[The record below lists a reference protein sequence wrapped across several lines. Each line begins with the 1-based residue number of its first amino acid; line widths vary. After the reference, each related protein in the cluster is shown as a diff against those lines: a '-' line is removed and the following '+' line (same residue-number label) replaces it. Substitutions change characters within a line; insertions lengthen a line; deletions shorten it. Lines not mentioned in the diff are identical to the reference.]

1 MLAFLFV
8 RQILAMQGLELA
20 QKFEVL
26 GMQTYL
32 YSTLG
37 EIAMAETDE
46 TQAESYLKKGLKL
59 AERFSMAE
67 RVAGITANLGLLA
80 RQRGQTDLALLY
92 LSTALGQA
100 QSLGTLHLEAQIHLW
115 LAP

>member
-8 RQILAMQGLELA
+8 RQILGMQGLELA

-37 EIAMAETDE
+37 EIAMADGEDA
-46 TQAESYLKKGLKL
+46 QAE
-59 AERFSMAE
+59 F
-67 RVAGITANLGLLA
+67 
-80 RQRGQTDLALLY
+80 
-92 LSTALGQA
+92 
-100 QSLGTLHLEAQIHLW
+100 
-115 LAP
+115 